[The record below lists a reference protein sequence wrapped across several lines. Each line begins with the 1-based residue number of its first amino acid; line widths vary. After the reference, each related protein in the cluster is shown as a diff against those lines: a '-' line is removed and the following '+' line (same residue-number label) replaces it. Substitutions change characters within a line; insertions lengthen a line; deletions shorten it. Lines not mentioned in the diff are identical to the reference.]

1 MYDVIVVGAR
11 VAGSPTAMLLARRGY
26 KVLLVDRDAFPSDI
40 MSTHF
45 VQLPAVA
52 RLQNWGLLQR
62 LWDADTPQIQKVTIY
77 LDGNAFNPPR
87 PVDDAPWPCAPRRY
101 VLDNI
106 LVEAAVEA
114 GAELREN
121 FSIRELVFEGETVVG
136 VRGSTKGGALVEE
149 RAQLVIGADGLHSFV
164 ARQVKPVEYDTVES
178 LTFAYYSYF
187 SGVDVEGAVI
197 APVEDG
203 GILMFPTNDDM
214 FCIATGGPAE
224 GFHAFREDIEG
235 NFYKSVERVPDVGP
249 KIRAGKREERFLGTN
264 DQPNYFRKPYGPG
277 WALVGDAGYHRDF
290 ITGHGINDAIRDAEL
305 VAEAADACLSGRQ
318 PFDDAMSSYEA
329 TRNRLVKPIYDLTL
343 KMARG
348 EAEPASF
355 LQFGPAIA
363 AQVQHAMAEA

>member
-1 MYDVIVVGAR
+1 
-11 VAGSPTAMLLARRGY
+11 
-26 KVLLVDRDAFPSDI
+26 

-52 RLQNWGLLQR
+52 RLQNWGLLDR
-62 LWDADTPQIQKVTIY
+62 LWEAGTPQIQKVTIY

-87 PVDDAPWPCAPRRY
+87 PVEDAPWPCAPRRY
-101 VLDNI
+101 VLDDI
-106 LVEAAVEA
+106 LVRAAVDA

-121 FSIRELVFEGETVVG
+121 FSVRELVFEDDAVAG

-149 RAQLVIGADGLHSFV
+149 RARLVIGADGLHSFV
-164 ARQVKPVEYDTVES
+164 ARQVKPVEYDRVES

-187 SGVDVEGAVI
+187 SGVDVEGTVLAI
-197 APVEDG
+197 TEDG

-214 FCIATGGPAE
+214 YCIATGGPAE
-224 GFHAFREDIEG
+224 EFHKFREDIEG
-235 NFYKSVERVPDVGP
+235 NFYKSVDRVPVGP
-249 KIRAGKREERFLGTN
+249 QIRAGKREERFMGTN

-305 VAEAADACLSGRQ
+305 VAEAADAWLSGRRA
-318 PFDDAMSSYEA
+318 FEDAMGEYEA
-329 TRNRLVKPIYDLTL
+329 TRNRLVKPVYDVTL

-348 EAEPASF
+348 DADPGTF
-355 LQFGPAIA
+355 LQLGPAII
-363 AQVQHAMAEA
+363 AQMPAKV